1 VSVVAVT
8 AEGYKIAIISG
19 SGSGSIGAG
28 STGSISISLPLGP
41 LGKILR
47 VLGVVRISVSGGTAY
62 LVGFSA
68 TATGVSVTLY
78 NPGTSSVTYTVAV
91 DVSVLGV

>member
-1 VSVVAVT
+1 VSVVAIT
-8 AEGYKIAIISG
+8 ADGYKIAIISG

-28 STGSISISLPLGP
+28 STGTINISLPLGP

-47 VLGVVRISVSGGTAY
+47 VLGVARISVSGGTAY
-62 LVGFSA
+62 LVGFNA
-68 TATGVSVTLY
+68 TATAVSVTLY
-78 NPGTSSVTYTVAV
+78 NPGTSSVTYTVTV